1 MQQFWQLPGIIV
13 EKHNES
19 GEFFMKKAICII
31 IAAVLLSGCV
41 YTEKSEF
48 ASPEQLKKF
57 VEECPFE
64 EITLPNG
71 EKIPKTDAVAAK
83 ETRISK
89 GLYFDIGV
97 VRFAEPIF
105 ESSFDTPDL
114 YERLMS
120 DEGYYH
126 IRSIENAEYITVRAG
141 DVLENGL
148 TVEKAQS
155 SFKYFFDGT
164 ENVGDFSCEEISF
177 SGQLEMEGIISEI
190 KQDDVYDFQKKGDLM
205 FYPDGGSGN
214 VLLMYQ
220 TDEPLVETIIGDGDF
235 ALIYDG
241 QPLFVGNI
249 GDLGEFPE
257 VSQDLSE
264 NGYTRVKLTA
274 EGIVLKNNITNGG
287 TANIVSITKIADV

>member
-1 MQQFWQLPGIIV
+1 
-13 EKHNES
+13 
-19 GEFFMKKAICII
+19 MKKAICLI
-31 IAAVLLSGCV
+31 IAACLLSGCV

-83 ETRISK
+83 ETRLST

-120 DEGYYH
+120 DEGYDH
-126 IRSIENAEYITVRAG
+126 IRSIENAEYLTVRAG

-155 SFKYFFDGT
+155 VFKYFFDGK
-164 ENVGDFSCEEISF
+164 EDFSCEEISF
-177 SGQLEMEGIISEI
+177 SGQLEMEGIITEI
-190 KQDDVYDFQKKGDLM
+190 KQDDVYDFQKKGDLL

-220 TDEPLVETIIGDGDF
+220 TEEPLVETIIGDGDF

-257 VSQDLSE
+257 VSQALSE
-264 NGYTRVKLTA
+264 NGHTRVKLTA

-287 TANIVSITKIADV
+287 TANIASITLKADY